1 MLVRWL
7 VSSPRRPVH
16 YLRNDTASYAW
27 LLLATGFG
35 LSAATRATHLN
46 RWALGYCLL
55 VFVAFLWAL
64 ALHFLWTTAYRC
76 YVERGRMSDAVRR
89 ALLPLLSAQLFSGL
103 LTMISAYVVLR
114 TGTVGLAVTG
124 VMIVIFQYLVG
135 ELLTSKRRGYRLAQI
150 ATTDELT
157 GVANRERFQAR
168 LEQEIA
174 LARESGGELPGDAA
188 RPRPLQGDQ
197 RHARPSLRRPAAAR
211 AGPAAGAHGR
221 AATGS
226 WQGSAATSS
235 PCSPASGPTTRTACT
250 GSRSR

>member
-1 MLVRWL
+1 LVRWL
-7 VSSPRRPVH
+7 VTSPRRPVH
-16 YLRNDTASYAW
+16 HLRNDAASYAW

-76 YVERGRMSDAVRR
+76 YVERGRMSDEVRR
-89 ALLPLLSAQLFSGL
+89 ALLPLLAAQLFSGL

-174 LARESGGELPGDAA
+174 VARLRRQLPRDAP

-197 RHARPSLRRPAAAR
+197 RHARPPLRRPTAAR
-211 AGPAAGAHGR
+211 AGPAAGAHGGVGR
-221 AATGS
+221 ARGEAGRRRVCRVRRR
-226 WQGSAATSS
+226 AD
-235 PCSPASGPTTRTACT
+235 R
-250 GSRSR
+250 